1 MPRVVAGVAA
11 VFDKTFQREA
21 GIADGFVGH
30 DDEQHTAGLQEAHHP
45 CDAGGKVF
53 YEVDH
58 VQCKTEVDAAIG
70 QAITGLRS
78 PQWSYSWADI
88 ARVLGTTRQAAQQ
101 RYGGAS

>member
-11 VFDKTFQREA
+11 AFDKTFQCEA

-58 VQCKTEVDAAIG
+58 VQCKTEVDTAIG
-70 QAITGLRS
+70 RQFFPERS
-78 PQWSYSWADI
+78 
-88 ARVLGTTRQAAQQ
+88 AA
-101 RYGGAS
+101 ASISSNPTASAMPRRKCAFAFSKAL